1 MEHDRYFNGVI
12 RQTVKNSTASWV
24 TKPSTL
30 SRSPNVVMIVLDDV
44 GYSQLGCYGSDI
56 ETPALDSLADDG
68 LRYANFHVTPLCSPT
83 RACLLTGRNH
93 HSVGVGRVTESNNGF
108 PNTRGFVA
116 REAANIAEIMR
127 PQGYQTLAAGKWH
140 LASSDDTSPAGP
152 YDHWP
157 LQRGFDRYYGFLAGE
172 TNQWNPELIM
182 GNERIE
188 PPPVNDY
195 HLSED
200 IVDQSCKWLR
210 QLTSSAPDKPF
221 FLYLAFA
228 AGHSPHHVPRAF
240 ADKYLGRFDDGWDSA
255 RDRILAR
262 QKALGLLPADQRLAP
277 RNPGVQVWDQ
287 LSAEEQKIAAR
298 FEEVYAGFMEHC
310 DVQIARLLAQLDAL
324 GKRDDTIVIALSD
337 NGAAALGGPHGS
349 YDHHR
354 SRTGNHPSV
363 EENLARLDDLGGPAS
378 YGIYPFGWAMAG
390 NTPFK
395 RYKGN
400 TYAGG
405 IRAPLIIRWPAGITA
420 RGETRRQFYHAVDVT
435 PTLLDLLGLDLPGQ
449 VNGVG
454 QMPLHGTSMAHT
466 LNDNE
471 ADTRKKIQYFETTG
485 HRAIWHEGWKALT
498 FHTRGADFQSEAWEL
513 YHLEHDL
520 AEIDNLAEKHPEKL
534 KEMIDLWWREAE
546 QFGVLPLDDMSSR
559 NGVGWWPEPKNR
571 WVLYQDAVLPHH
583 FKAGPRVRGVSHRI
597 TARIDRES
605 TTVDGV
611 IIADGGQF
619 GGWSL
624 FILGNRLH
632 YTTNDFQYR
641 CRVVSTTAIP
651 SGDVTLRVDVVKVGE
666 DEGHVHFFV
675 DGQPAGEGLLSPFRQ
690 LNFANEP
697 FEVGRDSQT
706 PVDDG
711 YESPF
716 VFKGKIAQVVIE
728 AAGKEVVDQDTLFE
742 ELMGNQ

>member
-1 MEHDRYFNGVI
+1 MEHNRDFNGKI
-12 RQTVKNSTASWV
+12 GRTVKDSTVSWV
-24 TKPSTL
+24 SSPSKL
-30 SRSPNVVMIVLDDV
+30 LQSPNIVMIVLDDV

-108 PNTRGFVA
+108 PNTRGFAA
-116 REAANIAEIMR
+116 RDAANLAEMLR

-140 LASSDDTSPAGP
+140 LASCDDTSPAGP

-157 LQRGFDRYYGFLAGE
+157 LQRGFDRFYGFLAGE
-172 TNQWNPELIM
+172 TNQFHPELIM

-188 PPPVNDY
+188 QPPVEDY
-195 HLSED
+195 HLSEG

-210 QLTSSAPDKPF
+210 QLVSAAPDKPF
-221 FLYLAFA
+221 FLYTAFA
-228 AGHSPHHVPRAF
+228 AGHSPHHVPRVF
-240 ADKYLGRFDDGWDSA
+240 ADKYKGRFDDGWDAA
-255 RDRILAR
+255 REKILAR
-262 QKALGLLPADQRLAP
+262 QKASGLLPADQRLAP
-277 RNPGVQVWDQ
+277 RNPGVQDWDE
-287 LSAEEQKIAAR
+287 LSAAEQQTAAR
-298 FEEVYAGFMEHC
+298 FEEVFAGFMEHA
-310 DVQIARLLAQLDAL
+310 DVQIGRLLAQLDAL
-324 GKRDDTIVIALSD
+324 GKRDNTIVIAMSD

-354 SRTGNHPSV
+354 SRTGNRPSV
-363 EENLARLDDLGGPAS
+363 EENLAHLDELGGPTS

-390 NTPFK
+390 NSPFK

-405 IRAPLIIRWPAGITA
+405 IRAPLLIRWPEGIKA
-420 RGETRRQFYHAVDVT
+420 RGETRRQFYHVVDVA
-435 PTLLDLLGLDLPGQ
+435 PTLMDLLGLNLPSQ
-449 VNGVG
+449 VNGVE

-498 FHTRGADFQSEAWEL
+498 FHTRGADFETEAWEL
-513 YHLEHDL
+513 YHLDQDM
-520 AEIDNLAEKHPEKL
+520 AEIDNLAEKHPERL
-534 KEMIDLWWREAE
+534 KEMIDLWWREAA
-546 QFGVLPLDDMSSR
+546 QYGVLPLDDMGGK
-559 NGVGWWPEPKNR
+559 NGVGWWPEPRGR
-571 WVLYQDAVLPHH
+571 WVLYQDAVLPRH
-583 FKAGPRVRGVSHRI
+583 FKAGPRVRGISHRI
-597 TARIDRES
+597 TARIERAS
-605 TTVDGV
+605 TDLQGV
-611 IIADGGQF
+611 IVSDGGQF
-619 GGWSL
+619 GGWCL
-624 FILGNRLH
+624 FIQDNRLN
-632 YTTNDFQYR
+632 YTTNDFQHR
-641 CRVVSTTAIP
+641 CRITSDAALP
-651 SGDVTLRVDVVKVGE
+651 SGDIMLRVDVVKVGE
-666 DEGHVHFFV
+666 DEGHARFFL
-675 DGQPAGEGLLSPFRQ
+675 DDQPAGEGLLTPFRQ

-706 PVDDG
+706 PVDDC

-716 VFKGKIAQVVIE
+716 AFEGKIAQVVIE
-728 AAGKEVVDQDTLFE
+728 AAGKEVVDQDVLLE